1 MSGVGMGAHTPARP
15 DDQLSGWVL
24 ALARGVWFTLTGL
37 VVTLNVMGIGPA
49 VRGLS
54 RVCVSQP
61 CVFPALTPAQAA
73 QWTASGASL
82 ALYAALQVGWVVAG
96 AFTFIGA
103 GVLIFLLRSRSR
115 IALLVSLTLI
125 LFGGTIGHDVSSSLV
140 NGGLIAPSPWI
151 AVPHGLKFLGN
162 LVFTAICLV
171 FPSGHWVPR
180 WTRWV
185 MLPCVAVNAYWESV
199 PDGAFGRYS
208 PVGLLWLA
216 LLAGIMVAAQIYRY
230 RVVSTPS
237 ERRQT
242 RWVVT
247 GFAIGIGGVT
257 VVIVSSGLLL
267 PPVDVQQPVSLLL
280 VNFLTGFPTL
290 FIPASF
296 VIAMQRSHL
305 FDVDTLIKRTLLY
318 GSLSAILGAVYLGG
332 VIGLQQISRPLT
344 GQQGQSPWMVVLST
358 LIIAG
363 LAQPLRR
370 RIQAVIDRRFYRAHY
385 DAARTVEHF
394 AASLRSEVDL
404 NQLTSNLLTA
414 VDDTMRPAHSS
425 LWLHP
430 RLTPRATREVT
441 PQ

>member
-1 MSGVGMGAHTPARP
+1 MSGADVGARTPARL

-37 VVTLNVMGIGPA
+37 VVTLNVLGIGPA

-54 RVCVSQP
+54 RICVSQP

-73 QWTASGASL
+73 EWTASGASL
-82 ALYAALQVGWVVAG
+82 ALYAALQVGWVAIG

-103 GVLIFLLRSRSR
+103 GILIFLLRSRSR
-115 IALLVSLTLI
+115 IALLVSLTMI
-125 LFGGTIGHDVSSSLV
+125 LFGGTIGRDVSSSLV
-140 NGGLIAPSPWI
+140 SGGLSASSPWI
-151 AVPHGLKFLGN
+151 IVPHVLKFLGN
-162 LVFTAICLV
+162 LVFTGICFL

-199 PDGAFGRYS
+199 PGSAFGRYS
-208 PVGLLWLA
+208 PAGLAWLA
-216 LLAGIMVAAQIYRY
+216 LLTITMLAAQIYRY
-230 RVVSTPS
+230 RSVSTPS

-242 RWVVT
+242 RWVVM
-247 GFAIGIGGVT
+247 GFAIGLVGIT
-257 VVIVSSGLLL
+257 LVISSNGLLL
-267 PPVDVQQPVSLLL
+267 PPVNVQQPVSLLL

-305 FDVDTLIKRTLLY
+305 FDIDTIIKRALLY
-318 GSLSAILGAVYLGG
+318 GSLTAILGSLYLAG
-332 VIGLQQISRPLT
+332 VIGIEQIARPLT
-344 GQQGQSPWMVVLST
+344 GRQGEQPWMIVVST
-358 LIIAG
+358 LIIA
-363 LAQPLRR
+363 AMVRPLQR

-385 DAARTVEHF
+385 DATRTVERF
-394 AASLRSEVDL
+394 AATLRSEVDL
-404 NQLTSNLLTA
+404 NELTSTLLTA

-425 LWLHP
+425 LWLRP